1 MKDYARTQINV
12 NNVTLIVHKFGN
24 GKYTIFSKNLKGGSS
39 PSALKEKGRAR
50 PYVGINTQSHIRVC
64 CDPEPFLSV
73 CHCPLSYRQYT
84 VK

>member
-39 PSALKEKGRAR
+39 SEGERRAR

-73 CHCPLSYRQYT
+73 CHYPLSYRQCT
-84 VK
+84 TK

>member
-39 PSALKEKGRAR
+39 PSALKERGE
-50 PYVGINTQSHIRVC
+50 Q
-64 CDPEPFLSV
+64 DLM
-73 CHCPLSYRQYT
+73 
-84 VK
+84 